1 VFPDLYRGEP
11 LVIAAKLAKL
21 DGTLEVRGMV
31 GERPWIVTLPLSG
44 AAEGQGL
51 SKLWARRKIADL
63 EVART
68 TQEVAPEE
76 ADRGILALA
85 LDHHLVTRLS
95 SLIAIDKTPSR
106 PENAHLSR
114 AELPLNLPA
123 GWEFEKVFG
132 EKGFGGERRPAVAP
146 DTRRADNGAYAQ
158 IAAALAPSAKPLPAY
173 AGAPVQAGVVLP
185 KTATDAELRLLA
197 GLALCLTSLL
207 LFALRRRA
215 ARAGARF

>member
-1 VFPDLYRGEP
+1 PGDVTPAVFPDLYRGEP

-68 TQEVAPEE
+68 MQEVAPED

-85 LDHHLVTRLS
+85 LDHHLVTRLT

-106 PENAHLSR
+106 PDGAHLSR

-132 EKGFGGERRPAVAP
+132 EKDFGGERRPAVMP
-146 DTRRADNGAYAQ
+146 DTRRADSGAYAQ
-158 IAAALAPSAKPLPAY
+158 VAAALAPSAQPLPSY
-173 AGAPVQAGVVLP
+173 AGPPMPAGRAPP
-185 KTATDAELRLLA
+185 
-197 GLALCLTSLL
+197 
-207 LFALRRRA
+207 
-215 ARAGARF
+215 